1 MRAMLCHGFEGIG
14 SLRFGETAEPI
25 PAPDEVAVDVHAAS
39 VSYMDYLMVSGGY
52 QLRPPLSLRPRH
64 RRSRS
69 SSGRWR
75 EGHSARSG

>member
-1 MRAMLCHGFEGIG
+1 MRAMLCHGFEGIA

-52 QLRPPLSLRPRH
+52 QLRPPLPYVP
-64 RRSRS
+64 
-69 SSGRWR
+69 GTDAVGIVAAVG
-75 EGHSARSG
+75 EGYPVRSG